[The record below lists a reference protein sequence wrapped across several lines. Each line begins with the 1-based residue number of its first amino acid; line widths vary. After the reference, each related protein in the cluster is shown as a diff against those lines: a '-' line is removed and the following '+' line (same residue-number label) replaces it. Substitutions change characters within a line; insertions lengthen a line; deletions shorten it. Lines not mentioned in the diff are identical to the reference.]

1 MKLEYKGK
9 TKQKLGVVDNEHFYI
24 SPGKDENIKDEIWEK
39 LKETPWVK
47 KLIGNELLIEKQGKT
62 KTKKEEIEINVDA

>member
-24 SPGKDENIKDEIWEK
+24 LPGKDENIKDEIWEK

-47 KLIGNELLIEKQGKT
+47 KLIENELLIEKAT
-62 KTKKEEIEINVDA
+62 KKSKKEEVIEINGDA